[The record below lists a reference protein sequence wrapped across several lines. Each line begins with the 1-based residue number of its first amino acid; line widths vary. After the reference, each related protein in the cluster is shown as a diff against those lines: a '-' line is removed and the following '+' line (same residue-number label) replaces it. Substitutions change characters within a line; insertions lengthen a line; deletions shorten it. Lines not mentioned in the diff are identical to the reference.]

1 MMDIYKATIDLGNT
15 QVLSDFLDQLEYTD
29 HLYRLESNG
38 RWYHTGDS
46 SNTFGSDKELHLR
59 EPVKHIGDQVLE
71 HVKTWK
77 GKDNYA
83 IMHLWSNHMG
93 PGGNCI
99 VHQHAHFPLTCIVY
113 IHMTHDEMGLLYLVD
128 ENGEEQ
134 DITVR
139 TGDLLIF
146 SGAIKHGIRE
156 NKSQELRVSL
166 AGHIVST
173 V

>member
-29 HLYRLESNG
+29 HLYRLECDG
-38 RWYHTGDS
+38 RLYHTGDS

-93 PGGNCI
+93 PGGTGA
-99 VHQHAHFPLTCIVY
+99 VHQHAHFPLTYIVY
-113 IHMTHDEMGLLYLVD
+113 THMTHDEMGLLYLVD
-128 ENGEEQ
+128 EDGEEQ